1 MNTTPPPW
9 SAPPLGVPLRRQSSP
24 ILLTLVAALSVS
36 ALILA
41 IVALIRPA
49 SSTSVYTAG
58 QRTAAKTHLC
68 ERYKLAA
75 DAEHIETNGS
85 DAALARISLV
95 NGANMLQSAAAD
107 PALDPAY
114 SAAADSL
121 AESYQTMA
129 AASSMGSDDPHY
141 KAALQ
146 SVISQESALKTL
158 CGQ

>member
-1 MNTTPPPW
+1 MTTTPPPW
-9 SAPPLGVPLRRQSSP
+9 STPPLTVPARRQSSP
-24 ILLTLVAALSVS
+24 ILLALIAVLSLAALVVAII
-36 ALILA
+36 ALM
-41 IVALIRPA
+41 RPA
-49 SSTSVYTAG
+49 SSTSGYTSA
-58 QRTAAKTHLC
+58 QRTTAKTHLC
-68 ERYKLAA
+68 ERYSLAA

-107 PALDPAY
+107 PALDSAY

-121 AESYQTMA
+121 AQSYQTMA
-129 AASSMGSDDPHY
+129 AASSMGSDDPQY